1 MHAQPHG
8 RFADEATEGRYQI
21 ISRNLRQPFVRIY
34 AVLLLL
40 MMLGY
45 GLIHP
50 FYARDDEMLWLS
62 LYATLIMLT
71 LGSYIAATFWPRYPA
86 HAMVDFGAL
95 LMLSL
100 LIALSNVV
108 LFDVLIEHH
117 QSMHAIGSINRLIVT
132 AFAAFALA
140 GRMRLFLTWLV
151 FDFLIFVLIALNEQ
165 TGGAGFL
172 YAMMSYGSGALV
184 MTAISFAIGRS
195 SRGAFAMSEALDQ
208 ERARNEEM
216 LHNVLP
222 AAAAE
227 RLKAG
232 KLVADSFS
240 DATVI
245 FIDIVGFST
254 LAKRVSPGH
263 LIELLN
269 GFFRLADRC
278 TVQCDV
284 EKVKTI
290 GDAYLA
296 ISGGNSPSR
305 NSAASAVRF
314 AQAVIAGLADIRAE
328 TGIEIHIRVGIHS
341 GPVVGGVIGETRMA
355 YDYWGETMNIA
366 ARIEGTAAPDGIAV
380 SESTWAR
387 TQGLFAYG
395 APQMILLKGVGETP
409 VYHLLAEDALAEAA

>member
-1 MHAQPHG
+1 MLAQPQG
-8 RFADEATEGRYQI
+8 RFADEEVEGRYQT
-21 ISRNLRQPFVRIY
+21 ISRTLRRPFVRLY
-34 AVLLLL
+34 AVML
-40 MMLGY
+40 MVVMLGY

-50 FYARDDEMLWLS
+50 FYARDDEMMWLS
-62 LYATLIMLT
+62 LYATLT
-71 LGSYIAATFWPRYPA
+71 LLLLGGYVAVTFWERYPQA
-86 HAMVDFGAL
+86 VMLDFCAL
-95 LMLSL
+95 LGLSL
-100 LIALSNVV
+100 LLALSNAV
-108 LFDVLIEHH
+108 LFNVLIEQH
-117 QSMHAIGSINRLIVT
+117 QSMHAIRSLNRLIIT

-140 GRMRLFLTWLV
+140 GRMRMFLAWLA
-151 FDFLIFVLIALNEQ
+151 FDFIIFSVVAIHAQ
-165 TGGAGFL
+165 AGGAGFL
-172 YAMMSYGSGALV
+172 YAMMSYSAGAMV

-195 SRGAFAMSEALDQ
+195 SRGAFAMSEELNR
-208 ERARNEEM
+208 ERLRNEQM

-232 KLVADSFS
+232 QLVADSFS

-245 FIDIVGFST
+245 FIDIVGFSV
-254 LAKRVSPGH
+254 LAKRISPGH

-278 TVQCDV
+278 TVACDV

-305 NSAASAVRF
+305 NSAASAIHF
-314 AQAVIAGLADIRAE
+314 AQAVIAGLAEIRRE
-328 TGIEIHIRVGIHS
+328 TGIDLHIRVGIHS

-366 ARIEGTAAPDGIAV
+366 ARIEGTAPPDGIAV
-380 SESTWAR
+380 SESTHAR
-387 TQGLFAYG
+387 TQGLFDFG
-395 APQMILLKGVGETP
+395 PPQMVLLKGVGETP
-409 VYHLLAEDALAEAA
+409 VYHLADEALAKAA